1 MAELLEE
8 RFELIERVRSRQS
21 HDTTVRRPPIGLVPA
36 ARAGDTAIGPWTR
49 LGRRS
54 SSVLEELLKGVV
66 PGRVRRGSAVLGGI
80 RCNWFSGSFL
90 PLSAPN
96 SPKNRVPPFDAAI
109 RAGSVSES
117 GTDPAQIRI
126 PPRWAGSARPLAAGV
141 TVGSVQVDL
150 LFDPFGG
157 RWEDLRDAAVVAEEA
172 GFDGVWLYD
181 HLAGSVH
188 RAPHVLE
195 CWTVLSALAV
205 AVPHLMIGSL
215 VLNVANRD
223 AGTLAV
229 MAATLQ
235 EVSGGRLLL
244 GVGAGGGAG
253 TPYAAEQVALGRPVP
268 GDAARRA
275 AVESTIATL
284 RQVWSG
290 TAGGVGGFLRPSLP
304 PPVIVGGFG
313 PKMAELAGRLGDGIN
328 APVGILALPPA
339 RHRPERPR
347 RSRSRPGHVPGHDI
361 GIPNR

>member
-1 MAELLEE
+1 
-8 RFELIERVRSRQS
+8 
-21 HDTTVRRPPIGLVPA
+21 
-36 ARAGDTAIGPWTR
+36 
-49 LGRRS
+49 
-54 SSVLEELLKGVV
+54 
-66 PGRVRRGSAVLGGI
+66 
-80 RCNWFSGSFL
+80 
-90 PLSAPN
+90 
-96 SPKNRVPPFDAAI
+96 
-109 RAGSVSES
+109 
-117 GTDPAQIRI
+117 
-126 PPRWAGSARPLAAGV
+126 
-141 TVGSVQVDL
+141 VDL

-157 RWEDLRDAAVVAEEA
+157 RWADILDAAALAEEA

-195 CWTVLSALAV
+195 CWTVLSALAA
-205 AVPHLMIGSL
+205 AVPQLAVGSL

-223 AGTLAV
+223 PGTLAV

-253 TPYAAEQVALGRPVP
+253 TPYVTEQVALGRTVG

-290 TAGGVGGFLRPSLP
+290 TTGGVGGFLRPSPP

-313 PKMAELAGRLGDGIN
+313 PKMAALAGRVGDGIN
-328 APVGILALPPA
+328 APSGPSLPRLLDIARDAHAAAGRDPDRFLVTTSGSPTDDHLARLGVHRVITIVRPPYTDAVGHLA
-339 RHRPERPR
+339 RSIGR
-347 RSRSRPGHVPGHDI
+347 R
-361 GIPNR
+361 